1 MNINRLLK
9 KWEKELGPLTFGSTL
24 RNFRECEEE
33 SLSTFAKKLGISKG
47 SLSDLE
53 TGKRIP
59 TPKRVAQ
66 ISKALGYSEKCLI
79 ELAIRDNLKSHG
91 LKYNVK
97 LEKTA

>member
-9 KWEKELGPLTFGSTL
+9 KWEKELGPMTFGSTL
-24 RNFRECEEE
+24 KNFRECDEV
-33 SLSTFAKKLGISKG
+33 SLEKYAKKLGISKG
-47 SLSDLE
+47 SLHDLE

-66 ISKALGYSEKCLI
+66 IAKTLGYSEKCLI
-79 ELAIRDNLKSHG
+79 ELALRDSLKNNG

-97 LEKTA
+97 LESA